1 MTSIFDIAAATLVGG
16 TGAGGI
22 VAQIMGAEDEKKQLA
37 EEEQMVETAAAQK
50 SVQRTQRMRQ
60 VLASSQV
67 KEAARGVSLASPSF
81 QMVQRSSFEKFNE
94 DKDAAALNLSFQKE
108 AIESARKNVR
118 DKEIS
123 GIFGTV
129 MKTASSLATII

>member
-1 MTSIFDIAAATLVGG
+1 MTSIFDIAASTIMGG
-16 TGAGGI
+16 TGAGSI
-22 VAQIMGAEDEKKQLA
+22 VAKIFGAQEERKQLA
-37 EEEQMVETAAAQK
+37 REEQMVETAAAQK

-108 AIESARKNVR
+108 VIESQRKNVR

-129 MKTASSLATII
+129 MSTASTLATII